1 MKHLKKFN
9 ESISGEIPTAE
20 EFLKGNSE
28 NEPWTGTQEQ
38 AMIEFAKLHVDAA
51 LKRASENVKHE
62 LVAPWESDEGM
73 VGDIDKDSILN
84 SYPLENIK

>member
-9 ESISGEIPTAE
+9 ESIKSEKIPTAE

-38 AMIEFAKLHVDAA
+38 AMIDFTKLHVEAA
-51 LKRASENVKHE
+51 LKSAHSNMQLPEE
-62 LVAPWESDEGM
+62 DLEFTMGA
-73 VGDIDKDSILN
+73 
-84 SYPLENIK
+84 YPLENIK